1 MSKPKFLTRILISG
15 LRPGQLVMQVLGL
28 LFSFVLLAIATQ
40 GTLDYQSISDASK
53 EGIGE
58 DIIILSK
65 RSKQPSFE
73 KAELDSLKSLVSVLE
88 VYPFKSNQVDME
100 MGFEG
105 LGKAARSDYFGF
117 ECIDSD
123 VLATDQWDW
132 DWSFSTDS
140 LAEVPILIPKDFLR
154 LSSVLTSDKI
164 PLSEDELKYFRLELM
179 PTDSL
184 NNPTNASFKARVVGS
199 SDRISAVVVPC
210 GFVDYLNST
219 FVRKKSLKLKP
230 KRIAVK
236 FDVERVIELK
246 EYINAQGY
254 ETNESKL
261 RSGEHAALFRGAF
274 IAVGMLGLFVLLL
287 SLTGVLLTVQLMIT
301 RSKEQIE
308 SVLIQGIHP
317 RTVLGWYIKGLSILF
332 VFLSIMAFIAVFML
346 KKMYVIP
353 FLDKFSFVVSTSMI
367 SWETLAFIGIV
378 VAGMLLVNAT
388 MIFLELRRMFT
399 R

>member
-1 MSKPKFLTRILISG
+1 MDSLLHKKASILSFGQRQRFALIRAICKPYKWLLLDEPFSHLDKANQKKVWELVINDVQSKGAGLIITSLDADAKLIDLKMVKGMSKPKFLTRILISG

-58 DIIILSK
+58 DIIVLSK

-179 PTDSL
+179 PKDSL

-274 IAVGMLGLFVLLL
+274 H
-287 SLTGVLLTVQLMIT
+287 SC
-301 RSKEQIE
+301 
-308 SVLIQGIHP
+308 
-317 RTVLGWYIKGLSILF
+317 WY
-332 VFLSIMAFIAVFML
+332 VR
-346 KKMYVIP
+346 P
-353 FLDKFSFVVSTSMI
+353 FC
-367 SWETLAFIGIV
+367 V
-378 VAGMLLVNAT
+378 VALPYWCAT
-388 MIFLELRRMFT
+388 YGSTYDNKI
-399 R
+399 

>member
-28 LFSFVLLAIATQ
+28 LFSFMLLAIATQ

-58 DIIILSK
+58 DIIVLSK

-123 VLATDQWDW
+123 VLATEQWDW

-154 LSSVLTSDKI
+154 LSSVLTSDNI
-164 PLSEDELKYFRLELM
+164 PLSENELKYFRLELM
-179 PTDSL
+179 PKDSL

-317 RTVLGWYIKGLSILF
+317 RTVLGWYIKGLTILF
-332 VFLSIMAFIAVFML
+332 VFLSIMAFIAVYML
-346 KKMYVIP
+346 KKIYVIP